1 MLSFLSCVFISEVKW
16 LFKCLLAMCE
26 LLLLNFWLLF
36 HIFKSSLYLAGRSTE
51 SWLRYQTTYRFW
63 KKKTCN
69 QEKKSMRIKRKEWV
83 RKDNQNRTCTS
94 QGTPITCAGPG
105 SLRLLFLQLPP
116 SVAHWS
122 DERLSWKKKQNY
134 KDLGPC
140 SSSLAD
146 SHKVFKSNLPCSPL
160 FPAPC
165 HSPLRQGLCPW
176 LQDTNFPVGSS
187 PPWQPVQHQKDSTRT
202 VCWPAFNIQGPT
214 APTGSADPNS
224 GQVSCT

>member
-94 QGTPITCAGPG
+94 QGTPITCAGPVLCACYF
-105 SLRLLFLQLPP
+105 SNSHLQLPTGQMNV
-116 SVAHWS
+116 SLEKRSRIIKIWALAHLPLLTPT
-122 DERLSWKKKQNY
+122 R
-134 KDLGPC
+134 C
-140 SSSLAD
+140 
-146 SHKVFKSNLPCSPL
+146 SNLTYHAVPFFL
-160 FPAPC
+160 LPATL
-165 HSPLRQGLCPW
+165 H
-176 LQDTNFPVGSS
+176 FA
-187 PPWQPVQHQKDSTRT
+187 K
-202 VCWPAFNIQGPT
+202 VCALDYRIQIFR
-214 APTGSADPNS
+214 
-224 GQVSCT
+224 